1 MRMLAMMVV
10 VLVLSTGTSARVW
23 TTVYRCDERTPLAP
37 VDPNHPHV
45 YAEIMVGTKL
55 AIVIASD
62 TDDFWWGT
70 LEYPRDCE
78 MRMSLTARGRIPT
91 YEGSCLPAA
100 GDGAEMYPIVG
111 PQSLGFEFLN
121 GFDPLPGDWFI
132 LDYCAEQ
139 VGSCELR
146 LYDLDFAWDVPI
158 EVLSF
163 AHVPSCDF
171 TGDNLVD
178 FEDFAL
184 LTLRMSSPRGLAASE
199 TDCAFDLNSDRCVDF
214 YDLVQFSGHWL
225 EQIACDAS
233 QSE

>member
-1 MRMLAMMVV
+1 MRMLAMMV

-23 TTVYRCDERTPLAP
+23 TTVYRCDETTPLAP

-55 AIVIASD
+55 AIVISSD
-62 TDDFWWGT
+62 TDDFWWGS
-70 LEYPRDCE
+70 LEYSGDYKTT
-78 MRMSLTARGRIPT
+78 MSLTARGDAPD
-91 YEGSCLPAA
+91 YAGSCLPAA
-100 GDGAEMYPIVG
+100 DDSAAMYSIVG
-111 PQSLGFEFLN
+111 PDSLGFEFLN
-121 GFDPLPGDWFI
+121 GLGPLPGDWFI
-132 LDYCAEQ
+132 LDYRAEQ

-146 LYDLDFAWDVPI
+146 LYDLDVAWDVPI

-163 AHVPSCDF
+163 THVPSCDF
-171 TGDNLVD
+171 TGDNSVD

-184 LTLRMSSPRGLAASE
+184 LALRMSPLRGLAVNE
-199 TDCAFDLNSDRCVDF
+199 GNWTFDLNSDRCVDF

-225 EQIACDAS
+225 EQIACDAP